1 MDRETLKSLIID
13 IIQLEPLTMEAQTEL
28 ELKYQIQDNFISE
41 LRYDI
46 STYQGFID
54 KGFNTD
60 NFFDFLE
67 SRLVTLQEQYTN
79 LEELI
84 QTLKWENELKYIN
97 ALNGIED
104 NIKKYQKLLGKDD
117 KEILDSQGISR

>member
-46 STYQGFID
+46 STYQGFIY

-60 NFFDFLE
+60 NFFNFLE

-97 ALNGIED
+97 ALNEIED
-104 NIKKYQKLLGKDD
+104 NIKKDQKLLGKDD

>member
-67 SRLVTLQEQYTN
+67 SRLVTLQEQYTY

-97 ALNGIED
+97 ALNEIED